1 MRNLTLGV
9 LIVTGGTLAALPFR
23 RSPAIPDAS
32 LHANPDAVQATGPL
46 QSALEI
52 APVQVADLQSD
63 RPVVHSFSHQEIPG
77 LSEFMGE
84 QDPSQD
90 LVAAA
95 PRRSEYAAKPLTY
108 EDLMAPIVRPQ
119 SVQDRFQAIASVR
132 DAAVDPRQ
140 PDPPTVVRSETDMT
154 NDVAHSRQ
162 QAHSL
167 QRDQSLGFEFEE
179 RFTSVDVATENRS
192 ATSTRAAGTLAS
204 SLRTDAPEIPRLPDA
219 SAQNTLPVRH
229 RHWIVQP

>member
-32 LHANPDAVQATGPL
+32 LHASPGSVQATGPF
-46 QSALEI
+46 QSSLEN
-52 APVQVADLQSD
+52 APVQVADMQSN
-63 RPVVHSFSHQEIPG
+63 RAVVHSFSHQEIPG

-84 QDPSQD
+84 QDPSLD

-95 PRRSEYAAKPLTY
+95 PQRNDNAVRPLTY

-119 SVQDRFQAIASVR
+119 RVQDRFEAIASMR
-132 DAAVDPRQ
+132 DAAVAPRG
-140 PDPPTVVRSETDMT
+140 PDPPKVVRSETGMT
-154 NDVAHSRQ
+154 SDVTQSQ
-162 QAHSL
+162 QPA
-167 QRDQSLGFEFEE
+167 QSLDLQFEE
-179 RFTSVDVATENRS
+179 RFTSVDVATENRLAASTS
-192 ATSTRAAGTLAS
+192 ALGTLAS
-204 SLRTDAPEIPRLPDA
+204 SVRADAPEIPQLPEP
-219 SAQNTLPVRH
+219 STQNTLPVRH